1 MAATVGPHE
10 RAAAPTARERIHQAP
25 RIVVVAAALGV
36 GGQILFFGTGL
47 GLNVPLAAAAIIV
60 AGWRLRVDG
69 RSVAWRDLCL
79 PAAAL
84 AFATFF
90 ALRGDGM
97 VLAFDLVAAVLLTA
111 ASLIAFSGRRVVARP
126 TGELA
131 AAVAEVAGA
140 TAVSAVDV
148 IGSVDLPTAA
158 AWRDRSRGL
167 ASVGRGLLIG
177 VPLAVVAGV
186 LFASADATFASLVED
201 LVNVD
206 LTLGDVPGRVLVALA
221 IGWAAAGALSVVVA
235 APAVRAV
242 GPARVGTPPRLGA
255 TEAFTALLVL
265 DLVFAVFVVL
275 QAAYLFG
282 GLDTLAATG
291 LTYAEYARRGFFELV
306 AVAVLAGST
315 VLALETLVARR
326 PRRYVAAA
334 VVLAVL
340 TGVVLSS
347 AAYRLQLYQ
356 QAYGWTELRFYV
368 LTAICFLAAGLVLAI
383 VALLSDRSR
392 RLPHRLIAL
401 GLVVAFAVNVIGPV
415 RFVTQ
420 ANLDRAIDPSLVP
433 PDGRIGLDVEY
444 VADLDWDA
452 VVPLVRALPDLPS
465 DVGARLE
472 RALLQRRA
480 FVEQPQWQEWTLSR
494 HFGAG
499 ALAQLDAE
507 R

>member
-1 MAATVGPHE
+1 MAATDEPHG
-10 RAAAPTARERIHQAP
+10 RAAAPTTRERIVEAP
-25 RIVVVAAALGV
+25 RILVVAAALGL
-36 GGQILFFGTGL
+36 GGQLLFFAAGL
-47 GLNVPLAAAAIIV
+47 GLNVPIAVVAILL
-60 AGWRLRVDG
+60 AGWRLRPSDRTIAV
-69 RSVAWRDLCL
+69 RDLCL
-79 PAAAL
+79 PVAAL

-90 ALRGDGM
+90 ALRGDAM
-97 VLAFDLVAAVLLTA
+97 VLAFDLVASVLLTA
-111 ASLIAFSGRRVVARP
+111 ASLIAFSGRRVVERP

-131 AAVAEVAGA
+131 TAVAKVAGA
-140 TAVSAVDV
+140 TAVSAIEV
-148 IGSVDLPTAA
+148 IGSVDLPSTTGWREQGRALAA
-158 AWRDRSRGL
+158 M
-167 ASVGRGLLIG
+167 GRGLLIG

-186 LFASADATFASLVED
+186 LFASADAAFASLVED
-201 LVNVD
+201 AVNVD
-206 LTLGDVPGRVLVALA
+206 LTLGDLPGRGLLA
-221 IGWAAAGALSVVVA
+221 IAVGWAAAGAMSVVVA
-235 APAVRAV
+235 SPAATWAH
-242 GPARVGTPPRLGA
+242 PDRVGTPPRLGA
-255 TEAFTALLVL
+255 TEALTTLVVL
-265 DLVFAVFVVL
+265 DMVFAVFVVL

-315 VLALETLVARR
+315 VLALEALVAAR

-334 VVLAVL
+334 VVLAGL
-340 TGVVLSS
+340 TGVVLLS

-383 VALLSDRSR
+383 AALVSDRSA

-415 RFVTQ
+415 RFVTE

-433 PDGRIGLDVEY
+433 ADGRIGLDVKY

-452 VVPLVRALPDLPS
+452 VVPLIRAMPDLPP
-465 DVGARLE
+465 DIRAQVE
-472 RALLQRRA
+472 RALLARHRPLDRA
-480 FVEQPQWQEWTLSR
+480 QWQEWSLSR
-494 HFGAG
+494 HLGAE
-499 ALAQLDAE
+499 ALTALGSG